1 MFEGTRFFAPI
12 KLIVEEIRVSCLRLA
27 KYSQSPLEFFLE
39 MPLSD
44 LCGWIETVNNEI
56 EAEEEACEKQKKAKK

>member
-39 MPLSD
+39 MPSSD

>member
-1 MFEGTRFFAPI
+1 MI
-12 KLIVEEIRVSCLRLA
+12 EIRVSCLQLA

-56 EAEEEACEKQKKAKK
+56 EAEEEAGEKQKKAKK

>member
-1 MFEGTRFFAPI
+1 MSLVRCEVDPAHAGMI
-12 KLIVEEIRVSCLRLA
+12 EIRVSCLQLA

-56 EAEEEACEKQKKAKK
+56 EAEEEAGEKQKKAKK

>member
-1 MFEGTRFFAPI
+1 M
-12 KLIVEEIRVSCLRLA
+12 LSNEEIRVSCLRLA

-44 LCGWIETVNNEI
+44 LCGWIEAVNNEI

>member
-1 MFEGTRFFAPI
+1 MDPAYAGMI
-12 KLIVEEIRVSCLRLA
+12 EIRVSCLRLA

-56 EAEEEACEKQKKAKK
+56 EAEEEAGEKQKKAKK

>member
-1 MFEGTRFFAPI
+1 MDPAYAGMI
-12 KLIVEEIRVSCLRLA
+12 EIRVSCLRLA

-56 EAEEEACEKQKKAKK
+56 EAEEEAGKKQKKAKK

>member
-1 MFEGTRFFAPI
+1 MDPAHAGMI
-12 KLIVEEIRVSCLRLA
+12 EIRVSCLRLA

-56 EAEEEACEKQKKAKK
+56 EAEEEAGEKQKKAKK

>member
-27 KYSQSPLEFFLE
+27 KYSQSPMEFFLE

>member
-56 EAEEEACEKQKKAKK
+56 EAEEEACEKQKKTKK

>member
-1 MFEGTRFFAPI
+1 MFEGARFFAPI

-56 EAEEEACEKQKKAKK
+56 EAEEKACEKQKKAKK

>member
-1 MFEGTRFFAPI
+1 MPEGTRFFAPI

-39 MPLSD
+39 MPVTD
-44 LCGWIETVNNEI
+44 LCGWIETVNREI
-56 EAEEEACEKQKKAKK
+56 EAEEDACSKTKK

>member
-1 MFEGTRFFAPI
+1 MDPAYAGMI
-12 KLIVEEIRVSCLRLA
+12 EIRVSCLRLA

-56 EAEEEACEKQKKAKK
+56 EAEEEAGEKQKRAKK